1 MLRLLSR
8 IRPTLKEGNGGR
20 LDVADCAR
28 RTGGQK
34 MHVDVESTEAD
45 LRVAFKHVAAGD
57 TQAFSRLYDQLANAS
72 YSVCTEID
80 APGRDRIMLATWM
93 FVWVNAASLYA
104 MNKPVEA
111 LVLSV
116 ARDVGAA
123 GVNSRDRNL

>member
-1 MLRLLSR
+1 MAFESMSPFCTANRG
-8 IRPTLKEGNGGR
+8 PE
-20 LDVADCAR
+20 
-28 RTGGQK
+28 
-34 MHVDVESTEAD
+34 MHVDVDSTEVD
-45 LRVAFKHVAAGD
+45 LRTAFKQVADGD
-57 TQAFSRLYDQLANAS
+57 TDAFGRLYDQLANTS

-80 APGRDRIMLATWM
+80 APGRDRIMLATWI

-123 GVNSRDRNL
+123 GVNGRDRNH